1 MKSKPKETTLEIVLE
16 LAKGSVKPA
25 TVNIDP
31 AGNVFLLDD
40 VGNSV
45 EPAWMSR
52 SMSYER
58 EKGPKIQSRTRLVGN
73 TISLSGLR
81 ELAKFDLL
89 FAIDTNTRAING
101 RFISVSAFVQWSL
114 HEKSGEFNFSI
125 EQDIVGFYEF
135 ENACDNAEGL
145 AAFLLASDIAR
156 GESRKK
162 LRVGLVTDSSLGAHD
177 KINERVRPI
186 YGLHPLPDGCSL
198 IYASSD
204 TGREITNVVLR
215 FCDKEAARKLKVRAL
230 GIPPD
235 IPYRRLHKKSPV
247 SIVEYMQT
255 GVEVTNP
262 SLPSTYSAKNATLNL
277 YTEGNVLLDSLHF

>member
-1 MKSKPKETTLEIVLE
+1 MKSKPKETTLEIILE
-16 LAKGSVKPA
+16 LAEGRPRPA
-25 TVNIDP
+25 TLTIDP
-31 AGNVFLLDD
+31 IGNVILLDEE
-40 VGNSV
+40 GKSI
-45 EPAWMSR
+45 EPASTSR

-58 EKGPKIQSRTRLVGN
+58 QKGPKIQSRTRFVGN
-73 TISLSGLR
+73 AVSLSGLR

-114 HEKSGEFNFSI
+114 HEKSGEFDFSI

-135 ENACDNAEGL
+135 ENAYDNAEGL

-162 LRVGLVTDSSLGAHD
+162 LNVGLVTDSSLGAHD
-177 KINERVRPI
+177 KISERMRPI
-186 YGLHPLPDGCSL
+186 YGLHPLPNGCSL

-204 TGREITNVVLR
+204 TGREITNVLMR
-215 FCDKEAARKLKVRAL
+215 FCDKEAARKLKIRAL

-235 IPYRRLHKKSPV
+235 IPYRRLHKRSSV

-255 GVEVTNP
+255 GVEVTN
-262 SLPSTYSAKNATLNL
+262 SRLPSTYSARNATLNL